1 VSDKLRRILKS
12 ITWRITATSTTM
24 AIVYFLTGELEIA
37 GSVALIEVVL
47 KILIYYLHETI
58 WDKATMKGQ
67 EENESNNIE
76 IRQNDSV

>member
-1 VSDKLRRILKS
+1 MSDKLRRILKS

>member
-1 VSDKLRRILKS
+1 
-12 ITWRITATSTTM
+12 M